1 MVVFVNILCTFF
13 RSISEQRFGNIDCL
27 LILIRRTE
35 YVVAPSTVVEKSEY
49 QIQVCL
55 GGGGGGSNKTGNYI
69 GRADDTTGIPKAC
82 YLKFYV

>member
-1 MVVFVNILCTFF
+1 MVVFVNLLCTFF
-13 RSISEQRFGNIDCL
+13 RSISERRFGNIDCL

-55 GGGGGGSNKTGNYI
+55 GFFSNKTGNYI
-69 GRADDTTGIPKAC
+69 GHADDTTGIPKAM
-82 YLKFYV
+82 YLKFKVYI